1 VTDLFGTPRVIHLAK
16 EVVPMRTVL
25 KSPVVPV
32 MFISLFLNIMI
43 IQALPDPAAASFITR
58 EWMKMAESDNAKE
71 KELQVPPKQEGKD
84 KVELTEKVPDSSVR
98 VQNVQM
104 ATHLAGSHLGLVTR
118 PVSFIYRL
126 AFMVL
131 HTGVDAVKWTWRIG
145 LDGKPVPRVSD
156 RPGMDL
162 DIWES
167 ELDRITG
174 SVSSTGTMKY
184 LIDGWEY
191 FPRLEE
197 TLARAEESIDIRT
210 YIFDNDDY
218 ALKIAELIK
227 KRSRE
232 TEVRVLLDGLGTI
245 LATKADPDSIPH
257 EHDAPSSMRKFLETG
272 SRVKVRQQLNPF
284 FTFDHTKTT
293 IIDHKLAY
301 IGGMNIGREYRYDW
315 HDLMVELQGPVVTSL
330 EREFDKAWAYAG
342 FWGDLGKLASSLKA
356 RKKKSDAAGIPLRVL
371 YTRADDSEIY
381 NAQLEAIRRAKRFI
395 YIQNAYFSDDAILYE
410 LARARRR
417 GVDVRVI
424 LPAKGNWSTMNASN
438 VLAMNA
444 MLANGIR
451 VFLYP
456 GMSHVKAAV
465 FDGWACLGS
474 ANFDKA
480 SLRFNGEIN
489 VATSHRETVDELVDR
504 LFRPDFAVSVELKG
518 PVPEKPSDYLAE
530 LLADLL

>member
-1 VTDLFGTPRVIHLAK
+1 
-16 EVVPMRTVL
+16 MRTVL
-25 KSPVVPV
+25 KNPVVSV
-32 MFISLFLNIMI
+32 TALCLFLNIMVL
-43 IQALPDPAAASFITR
+43 QALPSPAAASFITR
-58 EWMKMAESDNAKE
+58 EWENMAGPDNEKE
-71 KELQVPPKQEGKD
+71 KKLQAQIKQESED
-84 KVELTEKVPDSSVR
+84 KVELSEKAPDSLIR
-98 VQNVQM
+98 VQDMQT

-162 DIWES
+162 GIWES
-167 ELDRITG
+167 ELDKITG

-197 TLARAEESIDIRT
+197 TLTKAVSSIDIRT

-218 ALKIAELIK
+218 ALKIAELLK

-232 TEVRVLLDGLGTI
+232 TDVRVLLDGLGTI
-245 LATKADPDSIPH
+245 LATKADPDSTPP
-257 EHDAPSSMRKFLETG
+257 EHDAPSSMRAFLKAG

-315 HDLMVELQGPVVTSL
+315 HDLMVELQGPVVNSL

-342 FWGDLGKLASSLKA
+342 LWGDLGKLASSLKPG
-356 RKKKSDAAGIPLRVL
+356 KKKSDAAGIPLRVL

-381 NAQLEAIRRAKRFI
+381 NAQLEAIRRADRYI

-417 GVDVRVI
+417 GVDVRII

-489 VATSHRETVDELVDR
+489 VATSHRETVDELINR
-504 LFRPDFAVSVELKG
+504 LFRPDFAVSVELKE

>member
-227 KRSRE
+227 TRSRE

-315 HDLMVELQGPVVTSL
+315 HDLMVELQGPVVTSSGVIWGSWPVHL
-330 EREFDKAWAYAG
+330 RPEKRSLMQPAFPSVCSIPGPMTPRSTMLNWRPYAG
-342 FWGDLGKLASSLKA
+342 QKDS
-356 RKKKSDAAGIPLRVL
+356 
-371 YTRADDSEIY
+371 YTFRTLISRMTLFCMNWRGPGGVVWTFGSFCRQRATG
-381 NAQLEAIRRAKRFI
+381 A
-395 YIQNAYFSDDAILYE
+395 
-410 LARARRR
+410 
-417 GVDVRVI
+417 
-424 LPAKGNWSTMNASN
+424 P
-438 VLAMNA
+438 
-444 MLANGIR
+444 
-451 VFLYP
+451 
-456 GMSHVKAAV
+456 
-465 FDGWACLGS
+465 
-474 ANFDKA
+474 
-480 SLRFNGEIN
+480 
-489 VATSHRETVDELVDR
+489 
-504 LFRPDFAVSVELKG
+504 
-518 PVPEKPSDYLAE
+518 
-530 LLADLL
+530 

>member
-1 VTDLFGTPRVIHLAK
+1 
-16 EVVPMRTVL
+16 MRTVL
-25 KSPVVPV
+25 RNPVVQV
-32 MFISLFLNIMI
+32 AFICFFLNVMVL
-43 IQALPDPAAASFITR
+43 QTLPAPVSASFITR
-58 EWMKMAESDNAKE
+58 EWEDFTDHGKAKE
-71 KELQVPPKQEGKD
+71 GEIQAKPKQD
-84 KVELTEKVPDSSVR
+84 VEEKAVVPEMTSDPFIR
-98 VQNVQM
+98 VQDVQT
-104 ATHLAGSHLGLVTR
+104 ATHLAGSHFGLVMR

-131 HTGVDAVKWTWRIG
+131 HTGVDALKWTWRIG
-145 LDGKPVPRVSD
+145 LDGKPVPRLSD

-162 DIWES
+162 GAWEE

-174 SVSSTGTMKY
+174 SVSSTGTMNY
-184 LIDGWEY
+184 LIDGWQF
-191 FPRLEE
+191 FPKLEE
-197 TLARAEESIDIRT
+197 ALNKAEESIDIRT

-218 ALKIAELIK
+218 AIKIAELLK
-227 KRSRE
+227 RRSRE
-232 TEVRVLLDGLGTI
+232 TDVRVLLDGLGTI

-257 EHDAPSSMRKFLETG
+257 EHDAPSSMRVFLKTG

-315 HDLMVELQGPVVTSL
+315 HDLMVELRGPVVSSL

-342 FWGDLGKLASSLKA
+342 FWGDLGKLASSLKT
-356 RKKKSDAAGIPLRVL
+356 RKKGPAADGIPLRVL
-371 YTRADDSEIY
+371 YTRTDDSEIY
-381 NAQLEAIRRAKRFI
+381 NAQLEAIRRASRYI

-424 LPAKGNWSTMNASN
+424 LPAEGNWSTMNASN

-444 MLANGIR
+444 MLANGVR

-465 FDGWACLGS
+465 YDGWACLGS

-489 VATSHRETVDELVDR
+489 VATSHPETVNKLIDR
-504 LFRPDFAVSVELKG
+504 LFRPDFAVSVELKES
-518 PVPEKPSDYLAE
+518 VPNKPSDYLAE